1 MLVQRFL
8 CCLLLLM
15 ALSRASARMLPD
27 SLSPTDT
34 IGVAQRRTLST
45 ADQYTFHAAT
55 HLAGLQLMP
64 ILLQSPDSTV
74 LHLAK
79 RAKRRYTLPLPL
91 ILGSYGLV
99 LGSVRAIRVWDNP
112 GLAGGLLLGS
122 VGTLIESYVLG
133 FSAPT
138 AMRRA
143 VQRHNQRVHFADDYY
158 TNPHPLV
165 GIADEAPLLSEADTV
180 LIQPYRLGSR
190 YTYRGV
196 LIAPDLHLKE
206 AMQSLKDPFI
216 TEGLRQ
222 NRAIGTV
229 AGLIGGFS
237 AGYLSG
243 YGLTRLLTLAAGYQ
257 PRPTNPLVY
266 AALGGLAVTFTIA
279 SFNNRVTRQVV
290 RRYNDRLRTSGY

>member
-1 MLVQRFL
+1 MPVRLVL
-8 CCLLLLM
+8 SWLLLVM
-15 ALSRASARMLPD
+15 ALSPVCARMLPD
-27 SLSPTDT
+27 TLSPTDT
-34 IGVAQRRTLST
+34 IGVAQRRTLFDT
-45 ADQYTFHAAT
+45 DQYTFHAAT

-64 ILLQSPDSTV
+64 ILLQSSDSTV
-74 LHLAK
+74 LHLA
-79 RAKRRYTLPLPL
+79 RQAKRRYTLPLPL

-112 GLAGGLLLGS
+112 GLAGGLLVGS
-122 VGTLIESYVLG
+122 AATLIESYVLS
-133 FSAPT
+133 FSAPN

-143 VQRHNQRVHFADDYY
+143 VQRHNQLVHFADDYY
-158 TNPHPLV
+158 TSSHPLV
-165 GIADEAPLLSEADTV
+165 GMAGETSLLSEADTV

-243 YGLTRLLTLAAGYQ
+243 YGLTRLLTLAAGS
-257 PRPTNPLVY
+257 PTRPTNPLVY
-266 AALGGLAVTFTIA
+266 AALGGLAVTFTLA

-290 RRYNDRLRTSGY
+290 RRYNERLKTRPI

>member
-1 MLVQRFL
+1 MPVLLFL
-8 CCLLLLM
+8 CCLPVFATPSPLRVQM
-15 ALSRASARMLPD
+15 SPD
-27 SLSPTDT
+27 TLIPTDT
-34 IGVAQRRTLST
+34 IGIAQRRTLFAT
-45 ADQYTFHAAT
+45 DQYTFHAAT
-55 HLAGLQLMP
+55 HLAGLQLVP
-64 ILLQSPDSTV
+64 ILRQSSDSTV
-74 LHLAK
+74 LRLAM

-112 GLAGGLLLGS
+112 GLAGGLLVGS

-133 FSAPT
+133 FSAPN

-143 VQRHNQRVHFADDYY
+143 VQRHNQRLRSTDDYY
-158 TNPHPLV
+158 TSPRSLA
-165 GIADEAPLLSEADTV
+165 GMAGEAPLLSEADTV

-196 LIAPDLHLKE
+196 LLSPDLQLTE

-243 YGLTRLLTLAAGYQ
+243 YCLTRLLTLAAGYQ
-257 PRPTNPLVY
+257 TRPANPLVY
-266 AALGGLAVTFTIA
+266 AALGGLAVTITIA

-290 RRYNDRLRTSGY
+290 RRYNERLRTR